1 MRVHKN
7 NLIFFEDKEME
18 NEFISI
24 LNENSNGC
32 ILNKC
37 SDIHEY
43 AVDYLSALDLDYYE
57 NGKSFPYGENCKLYY
72 CIENRLY
79 QLEMELD
86 FDKYDEYL
94 GIKSDIEVK
103 LINENFDNNR
113 DLEFD
118 VKYTLTLSEEE
129 LSQFREFLN
138 STKIKFL
145 RRVV

>member
-7 NLIFFEDKEME
+7 DLIFFEDKEME
-18 NEFISI
+18 NEFISA

-32 ILNKC
+32 TLNKC
-37 SDIHEY
+37 SNIHEY
-43 AVDYLSALDLDYYE
+43 VVDYLSALDLDYYE
-57 NGKSFPYGENCKLYY
+57 NGKSFPYVENCKLYY
-72 CIENRLY
+72 YTENRLY

-86 FDKYDEYL
+86 FDKYNEYL

-129 LSQFREFLN
+129 LSQLREFLN

-145 RRVV
+145 RRMV

>member
-7 NLIFFEDKEME
+7 DLIFFEDKEME
-18 NEFISI
+18 NDFISV
-24 LNENSNGC
+24 LNENLNGC
-32 ILNKC
+32 TLNKC
-37 SDIHEY
+37 SNIHEY
-43 AVDYLSALDLDYYE
+43 MVDYLSALDLDYYE
-57 NGKSFPYGENCKLYY
+57 NGKSFPYGENCNLYY
-72 CIENRLY
+72 YIENRLY

-86 FDKYDEYL
+86 FDKYNEYL

-129 LSQFREFLN
+129 LTQLREFLN

>member
-18 NEFISI
+18 NEFIST

-86 FDKYDEYL
+86 FDKYGEYL

-118 VKYTLTLSEEE
+118 VKYILTLSEEE
-129 LSQFREFLN
+129 LSQLREFLN

>member
-1 MRVHKN
+1 
-7 NLIFFEDKEME
+7 
-18 NEFISI
+18 
-24 LNENSNGC
+24 
-32 ILNKC
+32 
-37 SDIHEY
+37 
-43 AVDYLSALDLDYYE
+43 
-57 NGKSFPYGENCKLYY
+57 
-72 CIENRLY
+72 
-79 QLEMELD
+79 MELD